1 MSDHNVSGSISGAQ
15 LVAARLSLVLTGV
28 DRKLLAEVFAIDAIW
43 QRKRKP
49 FNDPRYED
57 CRFPALPAGS
67 SPLRFL
73 IQSATVQGLSS
84 QETAARAQR
93 LIAEFVS
100 LNNEAI
106 GFGGDLK
113 FIPRDVSASRL
124 PLSALLELET
134 IFRSEEH
141 KVTAVEIMGA
151 ILNVGRSSVDE
162 EERRPGEAFSTF
174 LASLCPLKP
183 DGSVLDM
190 SCGTGTLLDRILAGR
205 QGVHAFGQD
214 EDHELAV
221 ISWLRMRL
229 HPSARSAHVKA
240 GDPFRYD
247 YAANAQKRPID
258 VALVHSTDFLGA
270 EEIVAAVAQ
279 NVAEKEKAESL
290 AARKLAELREKLAF
304 ANYELAHAHEELG
317 RVNEAAAAGLTR
329 ELSARIGMQEAVC
342 AEKMRL
348 HGALNAELSQ
358 ASKALEEAVSARK
371 AALASRAS
379 LDRAS
384 RYSDHTPELVSHAL
398 STVHEKGAV
407 VAVVSAAYLFKSPQ
421 VDMMRA
427 LGLARGY
434 LDMVVEFPRGLD
446 GSQERVAV
454 IVFRR
459 GRRPDPV
466 LFVDASDHEA
476 VLASRHLANFASGSF
491 ANESTEGLQRF
502 WHHPVVLRKTRSN
515 LFTPEYFG
523 IVASICAERRAVAGV
538 AALVPLSVLSAK
550 SADGRWPDLR
560 PRQFLAAASSDGSSG
575 DLSRRLADGHGLV
588 AEAEE
593 RLGQARQALG
603 LPSLSMKDRNPQSSR
618 RPGNR

>member
-15 LVAARLSLVLTGV
+15 LVAARLSSVLTSV

-43 QRKRKP
+43 QGKRKP
-49 FNDPRYED
+49 FGETRYGD
-57 CRFPALPAGS
+57 LLLPALPAGS

-73 IQSATVQGLSS
+73 IQSATVQALSS

-93 LIAEFVS
+93 IIAEFVS

-124 PLSALLELET
+124 PLSALLEVEA
-134 IFRSEEH
+134 IVRSEEQQ
-141 KVTAVEIMGA
+141 VTAVEIMAA

-162 EERRPGEAFSTF
+162 EERRPGEAFSAF

-190 SCGTGTLLDRILAGR
+190 CCGTGTLLDRILVGR
-205 QGVHAFGQD
+205 QSIHAFGQD

-229 HPSARSAHVKA
+229 HPSARSADVKA

-270 EEIVAAVAQ
+270 EEIEAAGLQ
-279 NVAEKEKAESL
+279 EIAEKEKAAQQ
-290 AARKLAELREKLAF
+290 AARKFAELQEKLAF
-304 ANYELAHAHEELG
+304 ANHELTRAHEELE
-317 RVNEAAAAGLTR
+317 RAKHAADKVGLSR
-329 ELSARIGMQEAVC
+329 ELTTIIGKLEADYS
-342 AEKMRL
+342 EKMRL
-348 HGALNAELSQ
+348 HAALNAEISQ
-358 ASKALEEAVSARK
+358 AHKALDEAVSARK
-371 AALASRAS
+371 GALARRTS
-379 LDRAS
+379 LDRSS
-384 RYSDHTPELVSHAL
+384 RYPDHTPELVSHAL

-427 LGLARGY
+427 LGLAHGS

-459 GRRPDPV
+459 GRRPEPV

-476 VLASRHLANFASGSF
+476 VLASRRMAGGKSADIEGPWSF
-491 ANESTEGLQRF
+491 ANP
-502 WHHPVVLRKTRSN
+502 WILRKTRSN
-515 LFTPEYFG
+515 IFTPEYFG
-523 IVASICAERRAVAGV
+523 IVASICEERRAVPGI
-538 AALVPLSVLSAK
+538 AAMVPLSDLSTK

-560 PRQFLAAASSDGSSG
+560 PRQFLASASADGSAADSQA
-575 DLSRRLADGHGLV
+575 RLAECHQAL
-588 AEAEE
+588 AEAEA
-593 RLGQARQALG
+593 RLAQARQVLG

-618 RPGNR
+618 RPGSH